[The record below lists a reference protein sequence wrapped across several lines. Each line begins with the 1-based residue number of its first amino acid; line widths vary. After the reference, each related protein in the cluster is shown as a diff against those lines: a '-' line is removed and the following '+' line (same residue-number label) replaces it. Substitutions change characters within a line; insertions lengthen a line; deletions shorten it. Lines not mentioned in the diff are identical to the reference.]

1 MPSVESRLLG
11 ELYSSKT
18 ARLAALPN
26 ADLITMRSL
35 YEEEQICASE
45 PSDVTYE
52 DVKTD
57 HFSGIWVSPV
67 TPPFPFAKDKARPVI
82 MYMHGGGFTFGSPSG
97 RRKVMGHLCR
107 AANTDGF
114 LIQYR
119 LMPDHIFPVALNDTL
134 AAYRWL
140 LHERHVPASAIVFAG
155 ESAGGNLSTT
165 LALLARQEGLP
176 YPAAVVAFSPW
187 YNLENTFQSMDSNDK
202 TDFLAHKPQLDSLAA
217 AYVGD
222 NVSLREP
229 LVSPIYAKLDK
240 DMPPMF
246 ISVGSD
252 ETLRDDGIEFAK
264 LARDAG
270 IRVELE
276 VVEGQQHAHVLMAG
290 RAPEADATIS
300 KVGAWLKERLF

>member
-1 MPSVESRLLG
+1 MPSTESRFLG
-11 ELYSSKT
+11 DIYSSKV

-26 ADLITMRSL
+26 ADLTTMRSL

-45 PSDVTYE
+45 PSGVTYE
-52 DVKTD
+52 DLRTD

-67 TPPFPFAKDKARPVI
+67 TTSPFVKEKGRPVI
-82 MYMHGGGFTFGSPSG
+82 MYMHGGGFTFGSPSS
-97 RRKVMGHLCR
+97 RRKVMGHICR

-114 LIQYR
+114 IIQYR
-119 LMPDHIFPVALNDTL
+119 LTPDHKFPVALNDTL

-140 LHERHVPASAIVFAG
+140 LNERQVPASGIVFAG

-165 LALLARQEGLP
+165 LVILARQEGLP

-202 TDFLAHKPQLDSLAA
+202 TDLLAHRPQLDGLAA

-229 LVSPIYAKLDK
+229 LVSPIYAKLDE

-264 LARDAG
+264 LAREAG

-276 VVEGQQHAHVLMAG
+276 VVQGQQHAHILMAG
-290 RAPEADATIS
+290 RAPEADVTIS
-300 KVGAWLKERLF
+300 KVGEWLKGMLF